1 MSRMRVF
8 AIPCDLF
15 LRSSYR
21 DTAEHWPQTDSWYLR
36 LCVVAREALNG
47 GRVEAGGKPLTQKD
61 LKSLFGIEKEWID
74 CAIENELLVRMDD
87 GCITIPDGEELY
99 MGKMK
104 VPGKERSVQD
114 FPQWADFLS
123 EWENYSDGVPAT
135 AADLVHI
142 AQKCGIRIID
152 REPTDSGKARVLGG
166 ILAKAIGKK
175 VHGFEVHLGSKSH
188 GSNSYFVTRA
198 IEQTSQE
205 DPFFCQKGGA
215 GGSRWEQVGS
225 SISDPTAIHKRERE
239 AKSEKRERE
248 ANSDPHGFFSLSEK
262 VTITTAKDRLRE
274 KALEVIQALGVP
286 TADESRRLEAIVSL
300 GQRGTASLLKAYA
313 AEVAK
318 TDKPPAIDRILKTV
332 EGEK

>member
-15 LRSSYR
+15 MRSSYR
-21 DTAEHWPQTDSWYLR
+21 DTAEYWPQTDSWYLR

-61 LKSLFGIEKEWID
+61 FQKLFGIEKEWID

-87 GCITIPDGEELY
+87 GCIAIPEGEELY

-104 VPGKERSVQD
+104 TPGKERSVQD

-123 EWENYSDGVPAT
+123 EWSKHSDGVPAT

-188 GSNSYFVTRA
+188 GSNSYFVTRT

-205 DPFFCQKGGA
+205 DSFFCQKGGA

-225 SISDPTAIHKRERE
+225 SISDPQAIHKREARTG
-239 AKSEKRERE
+239 SEKRERE
-248 ANSDPHGFFSLSEK
+248 ANSDPHVPFSPSDSK
-262 VTITTAKDRLRE
+262 STITTTRDRLRL
-274 KALEVIQALGVP
+274 KALEVIHAMGTP
-286 TADESRRLEAIVSL
+286 TADEAKRLEAILSL
-300 GQRGTASLLKAYA
+300 GQRGTASLLKAFA
-313 AEVAK
+313 SESIQG
-318 TDKPPAIDRILKTV
+318 DQPPTIDRILKLV
-332 EGEK
+332 EG